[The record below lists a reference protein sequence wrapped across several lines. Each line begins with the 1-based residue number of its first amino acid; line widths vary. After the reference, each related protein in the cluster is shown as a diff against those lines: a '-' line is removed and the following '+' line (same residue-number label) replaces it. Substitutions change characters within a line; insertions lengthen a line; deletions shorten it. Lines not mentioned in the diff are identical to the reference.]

1 MMDSRVPRLSIGM
14 AVYNGADLIAQA
26 LQCLLAQ
33 TFADFEL
40 IISDNGSTDG
50 TEAICRQHASRD
62 ARVRY
67 VRQPE
72 NRGPAFNFAY
82 VLDAARAP
90 YFMFAAHDD
99 RWEPEFAARLIA
111 ALDAEP
117 DAVLAFSRWDAINQN
132 GEHILSFDTDWSR
145 ILSGSL
151 FSRFWSFV
159 TLDESRSLKALF
171 YYGVMRRDAWRDAFH
186 WGNRYHAYAGSDVL
200 MLLRML
206 DLGRFAFVDEV
217 LFHNRI
223 RPLQKRGD
231 EPLASYVR
239 RRAHGR
245 SSGHRGSALAF
256 IGRAHEYACGMRAA
270 IRSAHGLT
278 AAERAALVAAT
289 VVREAQ
295 SHFISFPLAILRELG
310 LIRPPVV
317 ARVAEV

>member
-1 MMDSRVPRLSIGM
+1 M

-26 LQCLLAQ
+26 LDCLLAQ
-33 TFADFEL
+33 TLADFEL

-50 TEAICRQHASRD
+50 TEAICRDYAARD

-99 RWEPEFAARLIA
+99 LWEPEFAERLVA
-111 ALDAEP
+111 ALDG
-117 DAVLAFSRWDAINQN
+117 DSQAVLAFSRWDAINQR

-145 ILSGSL
+145 ILGGSL
-151 FSRFWSFV
+151 FSRMWSFV

-223 RPLQKRGD
+223 RPLQKRSD
-231 EPLASYVR
+231 EPLARYVR
-239 RRAHGR
+239 RRAHG
-245 SSGHRGSALAF
+245 SSAGHRGSGLAF
-256 IGRAHEYACGMRAA
+256 IGRAHEYFRGMRAA
-270 IRSAHGLT
+270 IHSVRGLT
-278 AAERAALVAAT
+278 ATERASLMAAT
-289 VVREAQ
+289 VAREAE
-295 SHFISFPLAILRELG
+295 SHFISFPLAVLRELG
-310 LIRPPVV
+310 LVRPPVV